1 MEHSMTKE
9 LKNALIDNYIY
20 EYFLDKHNVITH
32 IDNKT
37 KKEYVE
43 AKFEGGNNAFISLGL
58 SEEDNFTP
66 AEVTIDFTDDVLN
79 DPHKLELAKE
89 FFSSLLNRTYDI
101 EEDHLQLITI
111 EDEHFKEVFGKV
123 CYSFILGNDG
133 DPYSIEG
140 SDGETLDYF
149 MMKVVFF
156 TREQLETVF
165 SMVAS
170 NPGGIVDYIYELY
183 DEKGGNLI
191 A

>member
-1 MEHSMTKE
+1 MTKE

-20 EYFLDKHNVITH
+20 EYFLDKRNVIAH

-89 FFSSLLNRTYDI
+89 FFCSLLSRSYDV
-101 EEDHLQLITI
+101 EEDPLQLIEI
-111 EDEHFKEVFGKV
+111 EDNRFKEVFGKV
-123 CYSFILGNDG
+123 YYCFIVGNCG
-133 DPYSIEG
+133 DPYTIE
-140 SDGETLDYF
+140 SNDGETLDYF
-149 MMKVVFF
+149 MLKVVFF
-156 TREQLETVF
+156 TPEQLNTIF
-165 SMVAS
+165 SLADNDPDS
-170 NPGGIVDYIYELY
+170 IVDYIYDLY

-191 A
+191 S